1 MLALRYEGAT
11 IAEWGITRNKKAGAG
26 PGAQIVPLL
35 KEHLR

>member
-11 IAEWGITRNKKAGAG
+11 IAEWGITRNKAGAG
-26 PGAQIVPLL
+26 PGAQIVPFL